1 MKQWN
6 FHPLF
11 DLQPIV
17 HRPVFAPDLSK
28 PCPTFK
34 PCANYV
40 PTWIHLPIKTNFFF
54 YHVKLAENGKNKT
67 SRSEQ
72 ALPCIFQPCGNYLYL
87 YLFKPDRLRI
97 FLDLSNP
104 CLFFNPV
111 ATTFEYACHY
121 QFLYQQ
127 AENMVQNFNSRSE
140 QSCLNLLKALWS
152 TCPLDL
158 KLTLD
163 CWYYGRA
170 STNTVLNQM
179 YFTQQ
184 WLLYSLHVQY
194 SLFVPY
200 FRHKGKIVF

>member
-1 MKQWN
+1 M
-6 FHPLF
+6 
-11 DLQPIV
+11 I
-17 HRPVFAPDLSK
+17 FAGDGDETIEPSRTLSFSAG
-28 PCPTFK
+28 CPSTSLRTRSEQALPYFQALCK
-34 PCANYV
+34 L

-104 CLFFNPV
+104 CLFFNHV

-184 WLLYSLHVQY
+184 
-194 SLFVPY
+194 
-200 FRHKGKIVF
+200 